1 MVLAPQSHEILQ
13 MFAWGVTNLPPTIQM
28 SVNLHNFAEL
38 YRSLQYTSL
47 LNLAI
52 FLMLKPFKPNIH
64 IQILQTDLY
73 TSPLRIG

>member
-1 MVLAPQSHEILQ
+1 MGV
-13 MFAWGVTNLPPTIQM
+13 WGGGTNLPPTIQM
-28 SVNLHNFAEL
+28 SINFHNFAEL
-38 YRSLQYTSL
+38 YLRSLQYTSL

-73 TSPLRIG
+73 TSPLRIS